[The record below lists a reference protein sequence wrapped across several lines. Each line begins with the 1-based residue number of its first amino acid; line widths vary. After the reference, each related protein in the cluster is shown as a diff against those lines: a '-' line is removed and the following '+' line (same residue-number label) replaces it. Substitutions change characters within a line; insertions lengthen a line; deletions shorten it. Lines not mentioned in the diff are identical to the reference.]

1 MTFYEKNET
10 YSRALLQWSRA
21 AEQGYSIARVKV
33 GDYYFYGLGTKVN
46 YEMAALQY
54 RLASDKQANAQAM
67 FNLGYMHE
75 QGFGL
80 KKVKWLFQ
88 RKNLS
93 SISIY
98 FPGEKSKT
106 LMEIQVGD
114 YLKSE
119 KKNRLYFKEITIF
132 FYKSPIS

>member
-1 MTFYEKNET
+1 MFCYSLFSDETNFFDKNET

-21 AEQGYSIARVKV
+21 AEQGYAIARVKV

-80 KKVKWLFQ
+80 KKV
-88 RKNLS
+88 RTIS
-93 SISIY
+93 S
-98 FPGEKSKT
+98 T
-106 LMEIQVGD
+106 V
-114 YLKSE
+114 LK
-119 KKNRLYFKEITIF
+119 IF
-132 FYKSPIS
+132 LAT